1 MTLPPGDDPNRSAP
15 PAFDFLLGAQPAQ
28 GVGVEPTAQSPQSL
42 RPRGEQRRRVAVDSR
57 SLAVPL
63 TITALAILLVGG
75 AAFTG
80 WSLVQSSEAKV
91 KSDSAAFCAAL
102 SSDPEALGQPG
113 FGWPS
118 SGADLATTLQQMKD
132 FQTHW
137 DEVDAVAPPT
147 IKADV
152 HAVAASAGV
161 LVSGVESSKTI
172 DRPQALAQMNNVTS
186 RTQIPGWYD
195 KYCG

>member
-1 MTLPPGDDPNRSAP
+1 MTLPTGDDPTRAAP
-15 PAFDFLLGAQPAQ
+15 PAFDFLLGAAPAQ
-28 GVGVEPTAQSPQSL
+28 GSSHEPVGEPSAAL
-42 RPRGEQRRRVAVDSR
+42 RPRGEQRRRSLDSR

-63 TITALAILLVGG
+63 IVVTLAVLVVGG

-80 WSLVQSSEAKV
+80 WSLVQSSEAEV
-91 KSDSAAFCAAL
+91 KADSAPFCAAL
-102 SSDPEALGQPG
+102 ADDPAVLSQPG

-118 SGADLATTLQQMKD
+118 GGGDLASTLQLMKD
-132 FQTHW
+132 YQAHW
-137 DEVDAVAPPT
+137 EQVASVAPPT

-152 HAVAASAGV
+152 KAVATSAGV

-172 DRPQALAQMNNVTS
+172 DRTRALAQMNSVTS
-186 RTQIPGWYD
+186 QTKIPGWYD

>member
-1 MTLPPGDDPNRSAP
+1 MTLPPGDDPNRPVP
-15 PAFDFLLGAQPAQ
+15 PAFDFLLGSAPAQ
-28 GVGVEPTAQSPQSL
+28 ESRLPQAGQAAPAL
-42 RPRGEQRRRVAVDSR
+42 RPRGQQRRRAAVDSR

-63 TITALAILLVGG
+63 TITALAVALVGG
-75 AAFTG
+75 AGYTG

-102 SSDPEALGQPG
+102 SSDPGALTQPG

-118 SGADLATTLQQMKD
+118 GGADLATTLQQMKD
-132 FQTHW
+132 FQAEW
-137 DEVDAVAPPT
+137 DKVDAVAPPT

-152 HAVAASAGV
+152 HAVAASAAV
-161 LVSGVESSKTI
+161 LVSGVEASKTI
-172 DRPQALAQMNNVTS
+172 DRPQALAQMNEVTS
-186 RTQIPGWYD
+186 HTQIPGWYD